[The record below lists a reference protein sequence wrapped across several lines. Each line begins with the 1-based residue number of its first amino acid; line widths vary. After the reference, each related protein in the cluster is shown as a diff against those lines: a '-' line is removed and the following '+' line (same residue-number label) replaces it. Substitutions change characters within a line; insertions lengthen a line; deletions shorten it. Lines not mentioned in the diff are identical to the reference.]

1 MEYTDPKVPEEK
13 KKELAQVMQD
23 HMSKEDRVKFMKTVK
38 DSYQEEAV
46 TKRNTQIAS
55 QQIC

>member
-1 MEYTDPKVPEEK
+1 VEYTDPKVPEEK